1 MRSLDGYLK
10 NIKKAGI
17 EDILVSKKVCLN
29 IQWLPPLV
37 KKEDLYGHQRLLM
50 FCFVKSKK
58 NQIMIEDFVSRF

>member
-29 IQWLPPLV
+29 IQ
-37 KKEDLYGHQRLLM
+37 
-50 FCFVKSKK
+50 
-58 NQIMIEDFVSRF
+58 